1 MGQLGLLN
9 YLFEVKTMN
18 VGSNAIIYGV
28 VHYDMQQADEVVQH
42 ALSKFNTKKNTV
54 FLGEGG
60 DPNNVYPKGS
70 ESEYIYEKLKRE
82 FPKLVNDSWD
92 GRDFDVTDPDSY
104 VFSAIQRLTGYNQDL
119 VNAGIYAAM
128 VGQGQD
134 PSEVSRLLNKRGSDI
149 LKSFSIQDP
158 KNPSNEDIQIMYD
171 LCFPQDTG
179 KPEQEISKITDAFNE
194 VRDKNL
200 IRKVKKYSSLGYQVI
215 ACAGES
221 HLDLLQK

>member
-1 MGQLGLLN
+1 
-9 YLFEVKTMN
+9 MN

-28 VHYDMQQADEVVQH
+28 VHNDMQQADEVIQH
-42 ALSKFNTKKNTV
+42 ALSKFDTKKKTV

-60 DPNNVYPKGS
+60 DPNNVYPRGS

-82 FPKLVNDSWD
+82 FSNLLNDSWD
-92 GRDFDVTDPDSY
+92 GKDFDVTDPDSF
-104 VFSAIQRLTGYNQDL
+104 VFSAIQRLTGYDQDL

-134 PSEVSRLLNKRGSDI
+134 PIEVSRLLNKRGKDV
-149 LKSFSIQDP
+149 LRSFGVQDA

-179 KPEQEISKITDAFNE
+179 KPAQQISKITDAFNE

-200 IRKVKKYSSLGYQVI
+200 IRKVNKYSSLGYQVI

-221 HLDLLQK
+221 HLDLLQN